1 MKFEVFHRD
10 ANPAVDRPLHNVD
23 RPQLTHL
30 LGIGRIR
37 MIGKRRAQYTT
48 EQRDQI
54 KIAKAAKPAFLNCAN
69 IESNTQWR
77 IVGQTSPG
85 DFGPGMPAYQLV
97 P

>member
-1 MKFEVFHRD
+1 MIAIFQRD
-10 ANPAVDRPLHNVD
+10 ANPAVDKPLH
-23 RPQLTHL
+23 RLARKQLAYML
-30 LGIGRIR
+30 SIGVIQMIGRHQ
-37 MIGKRRAQYTT
+37 AQYTC
-48 EQRDQI
+48 DQLNPR